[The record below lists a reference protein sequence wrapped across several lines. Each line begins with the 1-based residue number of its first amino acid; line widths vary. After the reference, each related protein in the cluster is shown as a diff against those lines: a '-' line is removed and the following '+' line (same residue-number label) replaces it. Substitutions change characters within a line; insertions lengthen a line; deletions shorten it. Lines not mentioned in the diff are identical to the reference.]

1 MAKAELARR
10 VGVCLSAVVQWEH
23 PQGTTPSVA
32 NLVRIAQVTD
42 VAFEWLATGRGLER
56 SHANDGGAAI
66 DPAAVAAT
74 VFEERLLQVARRLPI
89 HQHDPLIEFLSAW
102 TKRRM

>member
-1 MAKAELARR
+1 MTA
-10 VGVCLSAVVQWEH
+10 
-23 PQGTTPSVA
+23 
-32 NLVRIAQVTD
+32 
-42 VAFEWLATGRGLER
+42 
-56 SHANDGGAAI
+56 GAAI